1 MIGSRAHRIATLA
14 LGVAAVVTTLL
25 HWHGPPSGQRSPC
38 APPVFTELT
47 LAELSWYAFGASL
60 LLFMPAIVRP
70 RAGRTRAQ
78 AWMLALGVGGM
89 LAAQIA
95 DSPELTF
102 PLIRWDMFARP
113 AQPMARVS
121 GYRLRAVMPDGSR
134 RVLSLVDLYG
144 FPGWRV
150 DVELSGI
157 AKHLDSDRTCHRD
170 NDLVPDQRRLEQ
182 LVARIAK
189 LVPGAVAIEV
199 VLVTWP
205 DEAAG
210 LEHEQQSVR
219 WTVELADVKEAAR

>member
-1 MIGSRAHRIATLA
+1 
-14 LGVAAVVTTLL
+14 
-25 HWHGPPSGQRSPC
+25 
-38 APPVFTELT
+38 
-47 LAELSWYAFGASL
+47 
-60 LLFMPAIVRP
+60 
-70 RAGRTRAQ
+70 
-78 AWMLALGVGGM
+78 MLALGAGGM

-150 DVELSGI
+150 DVELSAI

-170 NDLVPDQRRLEQ
+170 NDLAPDRRRLEQ
-182 LVARIAK
+182 LVARIAR

-219 WTVELADVKEAAR
+219 WTVELAHAKEAAR

>member
-1 MIGSRAHRIATLA
+1 VIGGRLHRGATLA
-14 LGVAAVVTTLL
+14 LGVAALATTLL
-25 HWHGPPSGQRSPC
+25 HWYALPSGQRSPC
-38 APPVFTELT
+38 APPLFTEIT
-47 LAELSWYAFGASL
+47 LAELLWYAFGASL
-60 LLFMPAIVRP
+60 LLFVPAITRP

-78 AWMLALGVGGM
+78 TWMLALGVGGM

-113 AQPMARVS
+113 AQRLSRVS

-134 RVLSLVDLYG
+134 RMLSLVDLYG

-150 DVELSGI
+150 DAELAGI

-170 NDLVPDQRRLEQ
+170 NDLAPDQRRLEQ
-182 LVARIAK
+182 LVTRIAK
-189 LVPGAVAIEV
+189 LVPDAVALEV
-199 VLVTWP
+199 VLLTWP

-219 WTVELADVKEAAR
+219 WTVAPGDVKEAAR